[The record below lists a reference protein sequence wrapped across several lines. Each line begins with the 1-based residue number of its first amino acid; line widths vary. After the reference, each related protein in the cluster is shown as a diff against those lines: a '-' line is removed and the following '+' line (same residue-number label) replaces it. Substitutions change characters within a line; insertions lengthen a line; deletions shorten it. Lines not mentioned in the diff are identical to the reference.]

1 MHSKMSVG
9 RYLSTFMYF
18 SIRNYLAYFSLIII
32 LYFSLIIIL
41 YFSLIIV
48 IFLLT
53 ILFIV

>member
-32 LYFSLIIIL
+32 LYFSLII
-41 YFSLIIV
+41 V